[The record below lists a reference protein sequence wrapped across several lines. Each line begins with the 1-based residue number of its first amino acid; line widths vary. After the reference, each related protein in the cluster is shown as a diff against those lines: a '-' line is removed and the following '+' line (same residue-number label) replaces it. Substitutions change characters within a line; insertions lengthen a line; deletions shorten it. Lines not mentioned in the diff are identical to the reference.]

1 MWHDYYFSEIDL
13 AVFLFQLKQLETELG
28 KIEKAIA
35 SFKLAE

>member
-1 MWHDYYFSEIDL
+1 MTITSQRLIL